1 MSSGSF
7 VNSFYLSDSS
17 LVHPIKV
24 QPETLA
30 ATIDTAPNAGSA
42 GPATSDISVSVSSSR
57 RAIGLHPRTL
67 SVRLDSAPAGY
78 TGVNF
83 TIPVPTP
90 ALWTAAGKGSAVNY
104 LGIVGVV
111 TAKAPEV
118 AR

>member
-7 VNSFYLSDSS
+7 VNSFYTSDSS
-17 LVHPIKV
+17 LIHPIKV

-30 ATIDTAPNAGSA
+30 ATIDATPNAGAA

-57 RAIGLHPRTL
+57 RSIGLHPRTI

-78 TGVNF
+78 SGVNF
-83 TIPVPTP
+83 TVPVPNP
-90 ALWTAAGKGSAVNY
+90 AVWTAAGKGSAVNY
-104 LGIVGVV
+104 LGIVGTV

-118 AR
+118 SR